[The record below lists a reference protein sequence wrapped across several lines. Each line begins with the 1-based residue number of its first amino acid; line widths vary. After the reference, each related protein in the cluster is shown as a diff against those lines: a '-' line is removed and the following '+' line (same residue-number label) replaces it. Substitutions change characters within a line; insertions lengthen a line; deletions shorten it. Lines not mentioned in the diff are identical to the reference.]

1 MFPWDSSAEAP
12 GMDGSRSPEIRK
24 RLEAA
29 GVDEICYEKQL
40 SYKSINPWNEV
51 PIILLI
57 DCFVYKALKK

>member
-40 SYKSINPWNEV
+40 SYKSINP
-51 PIILLI
+51 
-57 DCFVYKALKK
+57 

>member
-12 GMDGSRSPEIRK
+12 GMDGNRPPEIRK

-29 GVDEICYEKQL
+29 GVDEICCEKQL
-40 SYKSINPWNEV
+40 SYKIINPWNEV

-57 DCFVYKALKK
+57 DCFVYKVLKK